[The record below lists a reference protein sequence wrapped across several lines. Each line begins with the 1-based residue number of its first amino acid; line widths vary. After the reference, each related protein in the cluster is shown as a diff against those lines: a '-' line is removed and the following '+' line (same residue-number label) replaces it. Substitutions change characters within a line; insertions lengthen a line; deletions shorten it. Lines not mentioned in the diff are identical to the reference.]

1 MLHLASMSKS
11 EDKMNG
17 KLWNLLDTNAA
28 LFVGKKKKKK
38 PLQMQWQANQQSW
51 IIQRTT
57 LPALQFQQEFKREY
71 LVLGLKI
78 LQ

>member
-28 LFVGKKKKKK
+28 LFVGKKKKNLCKCNGK
-38 PLQMQWQANQQSW
+38 PTS
-51 IIQRTT
+51 
-57 LPALQFQQEFKREY
+57 K
-71 LVLGLKI
+71 VK
-78 LQ
+78 

>member
-28 LFVGKKKKKK
+28 LFVGKKK
-38 PLQMQWQANQQSW
+38 PLQMQWQANQQS
-51 IIQRTT
+51 
-57 LPALQFQQEFKREY
+57 
-71 LVLGLKI
+71 
-78 LQ
+78 

>member
-28 LFVGKKKKKK
+28 LFVGKKKK
-38 PLQMQWQANQQSW
+38 PLQMQWQANQQS
-51 IIQRTT
+51 
-57 LPALQFQQEFKREY
+57 
-71 LVLGLKI
+71 
-78 LQ
+78 

>member
-38 PLQMQWQANQQSW
+38 PLQMQWQANQQS
-51 IIQRTT
+51 
-57 LPALQFQQEFKREY
+57 
-71 LVLGLKI
+71 
-78 LQ
+78 

>member
-28 LFVGKKKKKK
+28 LFVGKKKKK
-38 PLQMQWQANQQSW
+38 PLQMQWQANQQS
-51 IIQRTT
+51 
-57 LPALQFQQEFKREY
+57 
-71 LVLGLKI
+71 
-78 LQ
+78 

>member
-28 LFVGKKKKKK
+28 LFVGKKKKKTF
-38 PLQMQWQANQQSW
+38 ANAMASQ
-51 IIQRTT
+51 
-57 LPALQFQQEFKREY
+57 PAKLNNTENHIACITIST
-71 LVLGLKI
+71 GI
-78 LQ
+78 

>member
-28 LFVGKKKKKK
+28 LFVGKKKKTF
-38 PLQMQWQANQQSW
+38 ANAMASQ
-51 IIQRTT
+51 
-57 LPALQFQQEFKREY
+57 PAKLNNTENQIACITIST
-71 LVLGLKI
+71 GI
-78 LQ
+78 

>member
-28 LFVGKKKKKK
+28 LFVGKKKTF
-38 PLQMQWQANQQSW
+38 ANAMASQ
-51 IIQRTT
+51 
-57 LPALQFQQEFKREY
+57 PAKLNNTENHIAY
-71 LVLGLKI
+71 I
-78 LQ
+78 TIST